1 MSRKTPISDL
11 MTTHVRTLSIDAKL
25 SEARRALTTERI
37 HHLPIVE
44 NGILV
49 GMISSRDLV
58 RILREAKAGGSE
70 SVDEILDRC
79 SSVAKLMSSDLVTVR
94 ADDSVERAIELI
106 ADGSIHSALV
116 LDASRHLVGI
126 VTDTDLLDYLC
137 S

>member
-1 MSRKTPISDL
+1 MSRKTPISEL
-11 MTTHVRTLSIDAKL
+11 MTTHVRTLSVDAKL
-25 SEARRALTTERI
+25 SEARRALTKERI

-58 RILREAKAGGSE
+58 RILRGAKPGGAE
-70 SVDEILDRC
+70 SVDEILDRS
-79 SSVAKLMSSDLVTVR
+79 SSVAKLMSSELVTAR
-94 ADDSVERAIELI
+94 ADDSVDRAIDLI
-106 ADGSIHSALV
+106 ADGSIHSVLV